1 MTDRLTTLLVSAAA
15 GMSLLAAGGAEAN
28 RLLNEGWLKTATGT
42 QVTEE
47 IASGADVNAV
57 HPKWPLTPLMLASR
71 HSNLGAMEA
80 LLEAG
85 VDPNRIAD
93 PDYGSPMHWAADG
106 HAVAMLFDYGAV
118 IDARNSNGQTPLH
131 LAAWDSR
138 TNVMR
143 ALIRRGADVNAHTSE
158 PMLTPLYL
166 AARDAQ
172 PAAVQIL
179 LEAGAEIDLPSMHG
193 LTPLYAAAK
202 LNTPQMVELLLDAG
216 ADPTIQTDNRWFP
229 AETAMRNN
237 PRVSNHPV
245 INRLFEPL
253 AGITALPGE
262 ASDAPCDGW
271 RVRPGD
277 TGHIIAEEG
286 LGDRS
291 RFREIGRLNGL
302 SGRNMH
308 AVGMCLKLPE
318 RRAGAGSA
326 SQPAQACS
334 GYVVRSSDRKLGD
347 VAEAALGDRN
357 RWPEIA
363 RLNGITSENP
373 HRPGQCLELPG

>member
-1 MTDRLTTLLVSAAA
+1 MSDRSRAGLVFAAA

-42 QVTEE
+42 QVSEE

-57 HPKWPLTPLMLASR
+57 QPKWSLTPLMLASK
-71 HSNLGAMEA
+71 HGNLGAMEA
-80 LLEAG
+80 LLKAG

-93 PDYGSPMHWAADG
+93 PDYGSPMHWAANG
-106 HAVAMLFDYGAV
+106 HAVALLFDYGAT
-118 IDARNSNGQTPLH
+118 IDSLNGIGQTPLHWAAWDSRLNVMRSLIRRGADLNAPTFDVHNTPLH
-131 LAAWDSR
+131 LAAEK
-138 TNVMR
+138 
-143 ALIRRGADVNAHTSE
+143 G
-158 PMLTPLYL
+158 
-166 AARDAQ
+166 Q
-172 PAAVQIL
+172 PAAAQIL
-179 LEAGAEIDLPSMHG
+179 LEAGAEVDAPNSADV
-193 LTPLYAAAK
+193 TPLYVAAK
-202 LNTPQMVELLLDAG
+202 LNTPEMVEVLLVAG
-216 ADPTIQTDNRWFP
+216 ADPTIQTVTGWFP

-237 PRVSNHPV
+237 PRVINHPV

-253 AGITALPGE
+253 AGIPALPGE

-277 TGHIIAEEG
+277 TGHIIAGEG

-326 SQPAQACS
+326 SRPAQACS